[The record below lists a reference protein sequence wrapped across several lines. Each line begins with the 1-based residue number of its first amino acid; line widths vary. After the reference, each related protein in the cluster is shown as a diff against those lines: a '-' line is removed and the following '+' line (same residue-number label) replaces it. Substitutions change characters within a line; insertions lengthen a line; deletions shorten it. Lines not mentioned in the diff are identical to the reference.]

1 MAYEMKGSP
10 AKRGDIEGTSGHAS
24 ALKAGWLLR
33 QGAKHGPKIVQG
45 IKNLFRSGKN
55 VSKKSEDFWKGIKS
69 HTKKGTDGV
78 AYQGTPTVKQTI
90 TEGYHGN
97 IHHGGKTNIV
107 TTTGPG
113 GRHTVEIGQKSGKVL
128 AEGGTSNVS
137 QVSKYPRVKPGTVSK
152 IPNTTTLASGEVI
165 PFDPT
170 KRQMLDPAEL
180 LK

>member
-1 MAYEMKGSP
+1 MGFQMKGSP
-10 AKRGDIEGTSGHAS
+10 AKRGDIEGTSGHVS
-24 ALKAGWLLR
+24 ALKAKSLVI
-33 QGAKHGPKIVQG
+33 KYGPQIVQG
-45 IKNLFRSGKN
+45 IKNLFKSSKKI
-55 VSKKSEDFWKGIKS
+55 SKKSQKL
-69 HTKKGTDGV
+69 TDDV
-78 AYQGTPTVKQTI
+78 AYGGTPTVKQTI

-128 AEGGTSNVS
+128 SEGGTSGAS
-137 QVSKYPRVKPGTVSK
+137 QVSKYPRVKPGTVSN
-152 IPNTTTLASGEVI
+152 IPNTTTLPSGEVI

-170 KRQMLDPAEL
+170 KRQMIDPAEL